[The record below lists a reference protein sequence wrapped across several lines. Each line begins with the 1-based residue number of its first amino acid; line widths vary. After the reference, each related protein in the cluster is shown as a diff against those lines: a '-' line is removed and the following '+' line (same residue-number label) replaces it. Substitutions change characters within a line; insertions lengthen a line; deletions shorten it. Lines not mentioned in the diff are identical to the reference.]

1 MTGEAGEALLW
12 FQSSANTESH
22 HCLDEEAAL
31 LCKMKGRKWSS
42 GTLCPSV
49 LLWIKKGGA
58 EAVVPG
64 LCISPAW
71 VVEKEGCQGARVRC
85 TRCSSF
91 GEALDVCSVTG
102 SPFAFEEIFL
112 IL

>member
-1 MTGEAGEALLW
+1 MA
-12 FQSSANTESH
+12 SSANTESRH
-22 HCLDEEAAL
+22 YLDEEAAL
-31 LCKMKGRKWSS
+31 LCEMKGRKWSS

-49 LLWIKKGGA
+49 LLWSKKGGA
-58 EAVVPG
+58 QAGPRSLHLPSFGGGERGVPG
-64 LCISPAW
+64 
-71 VVEKEGCQGARVRC
+71 RVRC

>member
-1 MTGEAGEALLW
+1 MA
-12 FQSSANTESH
+12 SSASTESSH
-22 HCLDEEAAL
+22 YLDEEAAL
-31 LCKMKGRKWSS
+31 LCKMKGRKWSG

-49 LLWIKKGGA
+49 LLWNKRGGA
-58 EAVVPG
+58 QAAVPR
-64 LCISPAW
+64 LCISPAL
-71 VVEKEGCQGARVRC
+71 VVEKEGCQAVRVRC

-91 GEALDVCSVTG
+91 GGALDVCSVTG